1 MLRAEG
7 FEFETSIGSLM
18 SLVSKHTQSKI
29 HKKKK
34 TLKTQNTI
42 QGLYVMVCACSPSTD

>member
-29 HKKKK
+29 HKKKNFK
-34 TLKTQNTI
+34 DPKYNS
-42 QGLYVMVCACSPSTD
+42 GAVRDGVCL